1 LLSIL
6 TSKLSKNQGK
16 KFEEK
21 ICEKQNVASRKFA
34 KKITTRK
41 EKHLCV
47 FLVHAK
53 KNKKK
58 LHTHSK

>member
-1 LLSIL
+1 M
-6 TSKLSKNQGK
+6 K
-16 KFEEK
+16 KFEEAKCGIKK
-21 ICEKQNVASRKFA
+21 IC